1 MALPSSTG
9 DLKGAAAQAVDKDL
23 KTAAAGAASAS
34 QAMDFLGAQK
44 KQTISSQSISKAS
57 KIKVLVHGK
66 TRFAQQA
73 KREKEKIQIQTE
85 KVSKMNITEAHNTAN
100 AKTQQEKDE
109 ATQSITA
116 AEPPI
121 DSNEHLLAES
131 ASNQQIEGADQQD
144 EQQREDA
151 AVKIQKVHRG
161 NAGLQQ
167 VSEVRVLQE
176 KKNEA
181 ATKIQSLE
189 RGRQCRQQL
198 AAEQEEQ
205 QQHKEFAESASNQQ
219 IGGADQ
225 QAEQEREDAAV
236 KIQKVHRGNAGRQQ
250 VSEVRVLQE
259 KKNEAATKIQSLE
272 RGRQCRQQLA
282 AEQEEQQQH
291 KEFAESASNQQ
302 IGGAD
307 QQAEQEREDA
317 AVKIQKVHR
326 GNAGRQ
332 QVSEVR
338 VLQEKKNEAATKIQ
352 SLERGRQC
360 RQQLAAEQEEQQQHK
375 EFAESASNQQ
385 IGGADQQAEQE
396 REDAAVKIQKVH
408 RVMLVDSKFRKCGF
422 CRKRRTK
429 LQQRSNRW
437 REGGN
442 AVSNLLQSKRSSNSK
457 KNLQKVLQISR

>member
-1 MALPSSTG
+1 MAML
-9 DLKGAAAQAVDKDL
+9 VDSK
-23 KTAAAGAASAS
+23 
-34 QAMDFLGAQK
+34 FQK
-44 KQTISSQSISKAS
+44 C
-57 KIKVLVHGK
+57 GFC
-66 TRFAQQA
+66 R
-73 KREKEKIQIQTE
+73 
-85 KVSKMNITEAHNTAN
+85 
-100 AKTQQEKDE
+100 
-109 ATQSITA
+109 
-116 AEPPI
+116 
-121 DSNEHLLAES
+121 
-131 ASNQQIEGADQQD
+131 
-144 EQQREDA
+144 
-151 AVKIQKVHRG
+151 
-161 NAGLQQ
+161 
-167 VSEVRVLQE
+167 E

-219 IGGADQ
+219 IEGAADHQDEQ
-225 QAEQEREDAAV
+225 QREVAAV

-272 RGRQCRQQLA
+272 RGRQCRQQLV
-282 AEQEEQQQH
+282 AEQEEQQ

-326 GNAGRQ
+326 G
-332 QVSEVR
+332 
-338 VLQEKKNEAATKIQ
+338 
-352 SLERGRQC
+352 
-360 RQQLAAEQEEQQQHK
+360 
-375 EFAESASNQQ
+375 
-385 IGGADQQAEQE
+385 
-396 REDAAVKIQKVH
+396 
-408 RVMLVDSKFRKCGF
+408 MLVDSKFRKCGF

-442 AVSNLLQSKRSSNSK
+442 AVSNLLQSKRSSNSTK
-457 KNLQKVLQISR
+457 SLQKVLQISR